1 MNAVRRLGVP
11 ALIVIGIVVTAMVAL
26 TVSVVWER
34 THTARATLHFTD
46 ATGLFPGD
54 PVKMRGVA
62 IGTVE
67 SVAPAPSDVT
77 VEVSYDDSVFVS
89 ASARAAI
96 VSPTLVSG
104 RYVQFVNPE
113 PLDPEA
119 SRGAALADGAVV
131 GLTRTAVPVGYDEI
145 KKQVTDLAAQLGPT
159 ADDQK
164 GTLSRFVDTSASVL
178 GDNGQS
184 LRHAVDALSDA
195 ASTLAAG
202 GPDLFGTVRNLQK
215 VVTALRASDDQIVS
229 FSAQLND
236 ASALLDDN
244 RTQLDAAVGALNG
257 MVPDLREYLSENRD
271 ALSSDVKELTR
282 VSRLLVDREDDLA
295 QILHTAPTALSNLY
309 NIYDPD
315 SNSLTAGLAI
325 ADFPDP
331 VSLICALLTTVDAP
345 KKECQKVNTTLTRV
359 LTSELARASTQTGGR

>member
-1 MNAVRRLGVP
+1 MKAVKRLGAP
-11 ALIVIGIVVTAMVAL
+11 AVIVIGIVVTAMVAL
-26 TVSVVWER
+26 AVSVVWER
-34 THTARATLHFTD
+34 THTSTATIHFTD
-46 ATGLFPGD
+46 GTGLFPGD
-54 PVKMRGVA
+54 PVKMRGVS
-62 IGTVE
+62 IGTVK
-67 SVAPAPSDVT
+67 SVEPSPGDVV

-89 ASARAAI
+89 ASSRAVI

-113 PLDPEA
+113 RPG
-119 SRGAALADGAVV
+119 GAALPDGAVI
-131 GLTRTAVPVGYDEI
+131 GLKRTAVPVGYDEI
-145 KKQVTDLAAQLGPT
+145 KKQVTDLATQLGPT
-159 ADDQK
+159 AHDEK
-164 GTLSRFVDTSASVL
+164 GTLSRFVDTSAAVL

-195 ASTLAAG
+195 AGTLSAG
-202 GPDLFGTVRNLQK
+202 GPDLFGTVRNLQQ
-215 VVTALRASDDQIVS
+215 VVTALRASDNQIVS

-236 ASALLDDN
+236 ASALLADN
-244 RTQLDAAVGALNG
+244 RTQLDAAIHALND
-257 MVPDLREYLSENRD
+257 MVPDLRDYLSRNRD
-271 ALSSDVKELTR
+271 ALSTDVRELTR

-359 LTSELARASTQTGGR
+359 LTSEIARSSASSTSKTGGR